1 MVLFAEGLDSIADC
15 DHRVERGECDGN
27 PGYMLPKC
35 CASCKAQSEGAL
47 QIMCRS
53 DQLHSI
59 LTFGGNFRRSGR
71 RSARVLLQH
80 RLNFGLAITRE
91 CAAKHG
97 GVFSSWSRP
106 KDIRLWK
113 IAPSLLPMITPDRI
127 SDMLLMQRG
136 KCIYRHCGADMT
148 YGPAV
153 DRRMGD
159 AVSLERIDNNIG
171 HVRENCVL
179 ACVRCNKRRA
189 DRLSFD
195 EFDAL
200 PSQ

>member
-1 MVLFAEGLDSIADC
+1 MSKYNITTKICCGDYCGHASKPLSDFAKGGYTADGHKRHC
-15 DHRVERGECDGN
+15 KDCVTAYRRDHWEQTLVR
-27 PGYMLPKC
+27 
-35 CASCKAQSEGAL
+35 
-47 QIMCRS
+47 
-53 DQLHSI
+53 
-59 LTFGGNFRRSGR
+59 T
-71 RSARVLLQH
+71 ARTKD
-80 RLNFGLAITRE
+80 A
-91 CAAKHG
+91 
-97 GVFSSWSRP
+97 